1 MPFPMRVQREW
12 TCAMCQVTTQSET
25 TLNSHLQ
32 GRRHRVR
39 CKELKG
45 KNNQPVKTKSSA
57 AQHKKSDKTV
67 QESGDSVAM
76 SGRSKRHK
84 KMQCQPGNVKH
95 VERKQSLWWC
105 TICNRSCNSVHDME
119 CHLNGRKHLAQVEQL
134 KASSWMVRRS
144 CPPKLII
151 KIHQF
156 PGKVALSNHHQEFR
170 PSIAAVTRKSCPPK
184 SSSRI

>member
-1 MPFPMRVQREW
+1 MPGESKEISETLEAFKDICRMPFPMRVQREW

-67 QESGDSVAM
+67 QESGASVAT
-76 SGRSKRHK
+76 SSRSKRHK
-84 KMQCQPGNVKH
+84 KMQFQPGNVKY

-105 TICNRSCNSVHDME
+105 TICNRSCNSMHDME

-134 KASSWMVRRS
+134 KASS
-144 CPPKLII
+144 
-151 KIHQF
+151 
-156 PGKVALSNHHQEFR
+156 
-170 PSIAAVTRKSCPPK
+170 
-184 SSSRI
+184 